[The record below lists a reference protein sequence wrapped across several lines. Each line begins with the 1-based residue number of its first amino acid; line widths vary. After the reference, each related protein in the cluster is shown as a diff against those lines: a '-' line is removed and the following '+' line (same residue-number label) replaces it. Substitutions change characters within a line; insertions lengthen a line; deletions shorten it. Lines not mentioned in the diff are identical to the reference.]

1 MVFKGLI
8 PSKSI
13 CSLNLQINKL
23 SKLCFFWEKVCLWL
37 DEKFVPGMMRM
48 GLLKSS
54 PNFQR
59 LDMDI
64 PVLLF
69 LAIRWGQKK
78 ETFAKPVKAFVV
90 AGGHEG
96 SHTSSSVLMLLHG
109 ASSWTPV
116 ASLPGILYQARA
128 SVVGGNMRVTGGRPG
143 PPGGNTEVRD
153 RRVMS

>member
-1 MVFKGLI
+1 M
-8 PSKSI
+8 
-13 CSLNLQINKL
+13 
-23 SKLCFFWEKVCLWL
+23 
-37 DEKFVPGMMRM
+37 
-48 GLLKSS
+48 
-54 PNFQR
+54 
-59 LDMDI
+59 
-64 PVLLF
+64 
-69 LAIRWGQKK
+69 

-143 PPGGNTEVRD
+143 PPGGNTEVRVGELCLHL
-153 RRVMS
+153 RPFQFLSFLVP

>member
-1 MVFKGLI
+1 M
-8 PSKSI
+8 
-13 CSLNLQINKL
+13 
-23 SKLCFFWEKVCLWL
+23 
-37 DEKFVPGMMRM
+37 
-48 GLLKSS
+48 
-54 PNFQR
+54 
-59 LDMDI
+59 
-64 PVLLF
+64 
-69 LAIRWGQKK
+69 
-78 ETFAKPVKAFVV
+78 

-153 RRVMS
+153 RRVMSSASPFSVSQLFVPQKLNYSQLIA

>member
-1 MVFKGLI
+1 M
-8 PSKSI
+8 
-13 CSLNLQINKL
+13 
-23 SKLCFFWEKVCLWL
+23 
-37 DEKFVPGMMRM
+37 
-48 GLLKSS
+48 
-54 PNFQR
+54 
-59 LDMDI
+59 
-64 PVLLF
+64 
-69 LAIRWGQKK
+69 
-78 ETFAKPVKAFVV
+78 

-153 RRVMS
+153 RRDMSSPFSFTLFSFSAFLSLKN